1 MSTSVYYQ
9 GGTLVLKDP
18 DPALT
23 PPAPF
28 QWIKGHW
35 RCKGVHYGALT
46 DWFRQQGIRDSVP
59 RWQPSEH
66 GGGKKTKPDIIKVG
80 GVIGL
85 W

>member
-1 MSTSVYYQ
+1 MRRMSTSVYYQ

-35 RCKGVHYGALT
+35 RCEGVHYGALRA
-46 DWFRQQGIRDSVP
+46 WG
-59 RWQPSEH
+59 
-66 GGGKKTKPDIIKVG
+66 
-80 GVIGL
+80 
-85 W
+85 